1 MEVNSSKNKETING
15 TVKNNSQ
22 KAAAS
27 FKKENKA
34 ASLNDLVKIEES
46 TRQNSTSKKNKKK
59 KKQSSNIANQSPQK
73 PVSTNKDNSSVGKSS
88 SQNKKEIAKSSL
100 EDSSNG
106 NKKNSSISSSKK
118 DSTSKD
124 KPSNSQTPN
133 LEENNKSIN
142 QKEINNIK
150 KEKSPKEENFQSD
163 KSKESQSIEL
173 ANKKSSIKEPPL
185 VKENVNT
192 NKIKEDSKKEEFI
205 KESKNKN
212 ENSTEAIIEE
222 ERHIKDELTRQIPV
236 ISKDEVATYFK
247 NNQTKNLTITDKFNY
262 EDLEDNPSVSTK
274 THRKNKTN
282 KVLVI
287 IIFIILILL
296 LSSIYLTIP
305 KIYLNGDKNITLS
318 YKDTYTEPGYSAKQN
333 FKDIT
338 KEIKID
344 SNLKEKTLGEY
355 QITYKINYL
364 FLTIKKT
371 RKITIVDKDKPT
383 ITVPSNPIKVCP
395 NTTLDEIDYKA
406 YDDYDGD
413 ITSKVTLKESQN
425 KLSLNVKD
433 SSQNEFSLEVKINR
447 LDDDAPVITL
457 KNNQTVYLTSGET
470 YNEPGYTAT
479 DNCDGDITSKVTTEG
494 TVGTSLGTYHIIYKV
509 TDSAG
514 NTATT
519 TRTVIRRNSTTP
531 PNSGVIENNTIYLTF
546 DDGPSSL
553 TTGYILDV
561 LKEEGVKATFFVTCN
576 GPDSLIKRIYDEGHT
591 IALHTASHNYS
602 YVYSSVDNYFADL
615 SRVSERVKNITGIES
630 KIIRFPGGS
639 SNTISRTYRYGIM
652 TELTNE
658 VISRGYRYYDWNVD
672 SNDAGSAHS
681 SQEVY
686 QNVVNNLSPYRA
698 NMVLMH
704 DIKTT
709 TKDAIRD
716 IIRYGKNNGYTFKQI
731 ETNTYMVRHPVNN

>member
-1 MEVNSSKNKETING
+1 M
-15 TVKNNSQ
+15 
-22 KAAAS
+22 
-27 FKKENKA
+27 
-34 ASLNDLVKIEES
+34 
-46 TRQNSTSKKNKKK
+46 
-59 KKQSSNIANQSPQK
+59 
-73 PVSTNKDNSSVGKSS
+73 
-88 SQNKKEIAKSSL
+88 
-100 EDSSNG
+100 
-106 NKKNSSISSSKK
+106 
-118 DSTSKD
+118 
-124 KPSNSQTPN
+124 
-133 LEENNKSIN
+133 
-142 QKEINNIK
+142 
-150 KEKSPKEENFQSD
+150 
-163 KSKESQSIEL
+163 
-173 ANKKSSIKEPPL
+173 
-185 VKENVNT
+185 
-192 NKIKEDSKKEEFI
+192 
-205 KESKNKN
+205 
-212 ENSTEAIIEE
+212 
-222 ERHIKDELTRQIPV
+222 
-236 ISKDEVATYFK
+236 
-247 NNQTKNLTITDKFNY
+247 
-262 EDLEDNPSVSTK
+262 
-274 THRKNKTN
+274 
-282 KVLVI
+282 
-287 IIFIILILL
+287 L

-494 TVGTSLGTYHIIYKV
+494 TIGTSLGTYHIIYKV

-519 TRTVIRRNSTTP
+519 TRTIIRRNSTTP

-639 SNTISRTYRYGIM
+639 SNTISRTYHYGIM

>member
-1 MEVNSSKNKETING
+1 MEENSSKNKETING

-22 KAAAS
+22 KAASS

-118 DSTSKD
+118 DSTLKD
-124 KPSNSQTPN
+124 KPSNSQTPT
-133 LEENNKSIN
+133 LEESNKSIN

-163 KSKESQSIEL
+163 ESKESQSIEL
-173 ANKKSSIKEPPL
+173 ANKKSSTKEPPL
-185 VKENVNT
+185 VKENANT
-192 NKIKEDSKKEEFI
+192 NKIKEDSKKEEF
-205 KESKNKN
+205 
-212 ENSTEAIIEE
+212 IEE
-222 ERHIKDELTRQIPV
+222 ERHIKDELTRQIPI

-262 EDLEDNPSVSTK
+262 EDLEDKPSISTK

-494 TVGTSLGTYHIIYKV
+494 TIGTSLGTYHIIYKV

-514 NTATT
+514 NIATT

-639 SNTISRTYRYGIM
+639 SNTISRTYHYGIM

>member
-1 MEVNSSKNKETING
+1 MEENSSKNKETING

-88 SQNKKEIAKSSL
+88 PQNKKEIAKSSL

-118 DSTSKD
+118 DSASKD
-124 KPSNSQTPN
+124 KPSNSQTPT

-173 ANKKSSIKEPPL
+173 ANKKSSTKEPPL
-185 VKENVNT
+185 VKENANT

-274 THRKNKTN
+274 THHKNKTN

-406 YDDYDGD
+406 YDD
-413 ITSKVTLKESQN
+413 
-425 KLSLNVKD
+425 
-433 SSQNEFSLEVKINR
+433 
-447 LDDDAPVITL
+447 
-457 KNNQTVYLTSGET
+457 
-470 YNEPGYTAT
+470 
-479 DNCDGDITSKVTTEG
+479 CDGDITSKVTTEG
-494 TVGTSLGTYHIIYKV
+494 TIGTSLGTYHIIYKV

-514 NTATT
+514 NIATT

-639 SNTISRTYRYGIM
+639 SNTISRTYHYGIM